1 MLRRGPITPMDA
13 LREAKCMRLAA
24 RIDDLKREGHSISME
39 MINDRGKRYA
49 RYKLIKENNG

>member
-1 MLRRGPITPMDA
+1 MDA
-13 LREAKCMRLAA
+13 LRDAKCMRLAA
-24 RIDDLKREGHSISME
+24 RIDDLKRKGHSISME